1 MSRIRSAAAVAA
13 LVGLA
18 AVATPA
24 HAQYSENSTWVTPF
38 AGVYF
43 GGSLDPASNAY
54 GVNKLDVGT
63 SFTFGARLGHKFN
76 NSIGLV
82 FEYAHADPTLT
93 INGGLAGGGINQKL
107 DMSTNVYEATFNF
120 YFGNTPEMMGYIA
133 IGGGADNFSVTG
145 VDSTGTTRSGSSTEF
160 GTVFG
165 LGGTKMFNEKAGVT
179 LDGRYRWVN
188 VNGSDSYYCGW
199 YGCYA
204 YDTSWYGSGEITL
217 GLVYKFK

>member
-1 MSRIRSAAAVAA
+1 MSRIRSVAAVAA

-24 HAQYSENSTWVTPF
+24 HAQYSETTAWVTPF

-43 GGSLDPASNAY
+43 GGSLNPASNSY
-54 GVNKLDVGT
+54 GISKLDVGT
-63 SFTFGARLGHKFN
+63 SFTYGARLGYKFN

-93 INGGLAGGGINQKL
+93 IKGGLAGDGINQKL

-133 IGGGADNFSVTG
+133 IGGGADNFSVSG
-145 VDSTGTTRSGSSTEF
+145 VDSTGTARSGSSTEF

-165 LGGTKMFNEKAGVT
+165 LGGTKMFSEKAGIT

-188 VNGSDSYYCGW
+188 VNGADSYYCGW